1 MESPYL
7 IQECKLD
14 SVGNEKILNSKVTC
28 SNHVRK
34 TLMVWMVDW
43 REQNMRQRDQKGID
57 NNGPGKR
64 YWGGRV

>member
-34 TLMVWMVDW
+34 TLMV
-43 REQNMRQRDQKGID
+43 
-57 NNGPGKR
+57 
-64 YWGGRV
+64 